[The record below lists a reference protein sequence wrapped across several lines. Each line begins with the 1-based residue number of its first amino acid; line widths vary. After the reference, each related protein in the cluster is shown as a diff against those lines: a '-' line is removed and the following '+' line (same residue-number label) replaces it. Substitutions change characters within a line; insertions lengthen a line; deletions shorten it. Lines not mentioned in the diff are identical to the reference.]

1 MTVEKSVAG
10 MERIVVPV
18 SPLIRVGPLDV
29 FVRRQIWRYQISVKS
44 GQAQNAKNN
53 NNKKNQNQGLKFWE
67 TEVQHYLSLKMQS
80 FFSNKQLFIYSF
92 NLV

>member
-18 SPLIRVGPLDV
+18 SPLVRVGPLDV

-53 NNKKNQNQGLKFWE
+53 KKKQIKTEGWNFGKLKC
-67 TEVQHYLSLKMQS
+67 SIICRLKS
-80 FFSNKQLFIYSF
+80 FFSNKQLFIHSF
-92 NLV
+92 NLG